1 MFRNSNA
8 FWAYNGLVMRM
19 KDSLLWV
26 RRFVMLY
33 GIIMICTFLMCLLFN
48 PGAELPVVSF
58 FGKIMVFS
66 LIGLGSAIVYRS
78 EEDLTQKA

>member
-1 MFRNSNA
+1 
-8 FWAYNGLVMRM
+8 M
-19 KDSLLWV
+19 KDSLIWL

-66 LIGLGSAIVYRS
+66 LIGLDSINGVGNIIVS
-78 EEDLTQKA
+78 VIGACAVLFVVKKFAK